1 MIITIEISYYPLSDN
16 ITEPI
21 NSFID
26 KLKSDDIKV
35 EIGIM
40 SSVITGEYDKVMK
53 SLNDSMKIL
62 MDKYP
67 SVFNIKIS
75 NSCLIK

>member
-1 MIITIEISYYPLSDN
+1 MIITIEISYYPLSGD

-21 NSFID
+21 NSFVD

-35 EIGIM
+35 ETGIM
-40 SSVITGEYDKVMK
+40 SSIITGEYDKVMK
-53 SLNDSMKIL
+53 ILNNSMKEL

-75 NSCLIK
+75 NSCLI

>member
-1 MIITIEISYYPLSDN
+1 MIITIEISYYPLNGD

-21 NSFID
+21 NRFVE
-26 KLKSDDIKV
+26 KLKVEGIKV
-35 EIGIM
+35 ETGIM
-40 SSVITGEYDKVMK
+40 SSVITGEFDTVMK
-53 SLNDSMKIL
+53 SLSKSMKEV

-75 NSCLIK
+75 NSCLI

>member
-75 NSCLIK
+75 NSCIIK

>member
-1 MIITIEISYYPLSDN
+1 MIITIEISYYPLSGD

-21 NSFID
+21 NSFVD

-35 EIGIM
+35 ETGIM

-53 SLNDSMKIL
+53 ILNDSMKEL

>member
-1 MIITIEISYYPLSDN
+1 MIITIEISYYPLSGD

-21 NSFID
+21 NSFVD

-35 EIGIM
+35 ETGIM
-40 SSVITGEYDKVMK
+40 SSIITGEYDKVMK
-53 SLNDSMKIL
+53 ILNNSMKEL

-67 SVFNIKIS
+67 SVFNIK
-75 NSCLIK
+75 NL